1 MARPR
6 PTLSLIALA
15 ALAGLAGLPAL
26 AVGQGQLP
34 EEATAEEIAAYREL
48 QAARRGYERELRK
61 IRADFF
67 LNIRGTEVR
76 QIGMRKLRTYT
87 DPAAFPLLTELFF
100 PEGAD
105 VRDAILDHLAV
116 MNTAEADAAIAWE
129 AVYNEDPDDRFA
141 AQSVL
146 ERLDEE
152 RGLDPMVV
160 DVLRSGL
167 REPDEGTPIEA
178 ARVAASLNLYELIPL
193 MAQAQVAARGGGER
207 RGDLAWITIGTQRA
221 FVSDVTPVVA
231 DGAVAF
237 DPQLSVVSEGVIL
250 RVSDA
255 FVAIY
260 RVELHGILVGM
271 TSEAWGQPTGH
282 LGYDPPAWGRWY
294 REEFQ
299 PFLEAKAAAEAEAK
313 ATTDSDADSEEDA
326 EPQP

>member
-1 MARPR
+1 MACAR
-6 PTLSLIALA
+6 PTLPVFALL
-15 ALAGLAGLPAL
+15 ALAGAVVPAAPAL
-26 AVGQGQLP
+26 AQGHLP
-34 EEATAEEIAAYREL
+34 EDATADEIAAYREL

-61 IRADFF
+61 IRADYF

-116 MNTAEADAAIAWE
+116 LNTPEADASIAWE
-129 AVYNEDPDDRFA
+129 AVYSEDPDDRLA
-141 AQSVL
+141 ARTML
-146 ERLDEE
+146 EQLDEE
-152 RGLDPMVV
+152 RGLDRMVV
-160 DVLRSGL
+160 DVVRSGL

-178 ARVAASLNLYELIPL
+178 ARVAASLQLYELIPL
-193 MAQAQVAARGGGER
+193 MAQAQVAARGGGDR

-231 DGAVAF
+231 DGVVAF
-237 DPQLSVVSEGVIL
+237 DPQLSVVSEGTIL

-271 TSEAWGQPTGH
+271 TSEAWGQPTGS
-282 LGYDPPAWGRWY
+282 LGYDVPAWGKWY
-294 REEFQ
+294 REEFK
-299 PFLEAKAAAEAEAK
+299 PFLETKAAAG
-313 ATTDSDADSEEDA
+313 SGADPEEDP